1 MKKTIKKYFCRQ
13 DFAQAAGYVA
23 PVTPEEMEAPAFAQD
38 GYGFLAD
45 ADGNVAAFW
54 L

>member
-1 MKKTIKKYFCRQ
+1 MNAIKKYFSRI
-13 DFAQAAGYVA
+13 DFAQAAGYVTL
-23 PVTPEEMEAPAFAQD
+23 VSPENVDAPAFAQD

-45 ADGNVAAFW
+45 ADGNVAYW